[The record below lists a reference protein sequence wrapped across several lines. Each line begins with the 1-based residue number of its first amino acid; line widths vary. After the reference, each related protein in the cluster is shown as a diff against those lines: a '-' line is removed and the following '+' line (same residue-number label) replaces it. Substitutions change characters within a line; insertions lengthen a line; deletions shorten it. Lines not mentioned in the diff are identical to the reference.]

1 MGSGKRGEG
10 ESQNGR
16 KGRLVLGLRGHFN
29 ATLHS
34 VKILLTLRL
43 AAFDETECQRHTG
56 RQRERETRDFQL
68 GF

>member
-1 MGSGKRGEG
+1 MVIERERERGMRGEG

-34 VKILLTLRL
+34 VKILLTLRP
-43 AAFDETECQRHTG
+43 AAFDRTEGGTEGG
-56 RQRERETRDFQL
+56 RDSAL
-68 GF
+68 